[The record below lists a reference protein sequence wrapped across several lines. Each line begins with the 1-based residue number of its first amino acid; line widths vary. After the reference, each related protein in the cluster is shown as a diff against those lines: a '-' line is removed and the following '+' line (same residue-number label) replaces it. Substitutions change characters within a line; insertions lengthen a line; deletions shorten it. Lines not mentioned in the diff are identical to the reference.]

1 MAKPARVLSIAGSDS
16 SGGAGLQADIKT
28 LSALNCYAM
37 TAVTAITVQDTT
49 GVHGVHQIP
58 LDIISE
64 QITCVLG
71 DIGADAIKIGMLG
84 ADSIVGAVGGA
95 LDAYDS
101 IPLVLDT
108 VIFAK
113 GGAVLLDE
121 GGVAA
126 LKTQLLPRADL
137 VTPNAPEAAMLAGIR
152 VETADDLVQ
161 AGQGLI
167 ALGAKA
173 ALVKGGHLDGPMVTD
188 ALVTAY
194 NVHLFE
200 VSRMDSR
207 STHGTGCT
215 LASAC
220 AAGIAQGMELFDAVE
235 RAHRYVQDAIRTA
248 PGFGAGSGPLNHKHN
263 LNLEKCN

>member
-49 GVHGVHQIP
+49 GVHGVHLIP

-108 VIFAK
+108 VMFAK

-121 GGVAA
+121 AGVAA

-220 AAGIAQGMELFDAVE
+220 AAGIAQGMELFDAVA

-248 PGFGAGSGPLNHKHN
+248 PGFGAGSGPLNHIHN
-263 LNLEKCN
+263 LNLEESN